1 MLTLTE
7 QGRHATVAA
16 TEWIARAVDER
27 AEGFIELSDRIWDN
41 PELRWQE
48 FDSVAAQQEMAA
60 AAGFRIAGDIAG
72 IPTAFSAEY
81 GSGGPLIAFLGE
93 YDSLAGLSQESG
105 VARPQPD
112 PANASGNGQGCG
124 HHLLGTASLLA
135 AVAVARYLD
144 QEGLP
149 GRVRYYGC
157 PAEEAAAG
165 KTFMVK
171 GGAFADVDAA
181 VTWHPAS
188 VTGVSRSNSLAY
200 CQAYFGFRGVP
211 AHAGA
216 SPHLGRSA
224 LDAGELM
231 NVGVNFLR
239 EHMPPDSRIHYAFTD
254 AGGLSPN
261 VVQSSARLYYLV
273 RAPNVPDMRA
283 LYDRVVKV
291 AEGAAMMTETA
302 LDIEFDGGCSELLGN
317 DALEQAMSEEF
328 GRLGPVPFDDEDR
341 ARAQPF
347 LDAIGAAVVART
359 RKTARMPA
367 GDAGSLHDGVVPF
380 EPDADRRTSG
390 GSTDVG
396 DVSWVVPTVEC
407 NTAVAALGTPI
418 HSWQMV
424 SQGKLPA
431 AHKGMLHAAKVMG
444 ATAARILADADLL
457 AAARAEFAARL
468 AERPYDCPI
477 PDGVTA
483 PPLRPA

>member
-1 MLTLTE
+1 
-7 QGRHATVAA
+7 VSA
-16 TEWIARAVDER
+16 TEFIANAVDER
-27 AEGFIELSDRIWDN
+27 ANDFIELSDRIWDN

-48 FDSVAAQQEMAA
+48 FGSIAAQQEMAA
-60 AAGFRIAGDIAG
+60 GAGLRITESVAG

-81 GSGGPLIAFLGE
+81 GSGGPVIAILGE

-112 PANASGNGQGCG
+112 PANTSGNGQGCG

-144 QEGLP
+144 HHGLP

-171 GGAFADVDAA
+171 SGAFADVDGA
-181 VTWHPAS
+181 VSWHPSS
-188 VTGVSRSNSLAY
+188 VTGVTRSHSLAY
-200 CQAYFGFRGVP
+200 CQAYFTFRGTP

-231 NVGVNFLR
+231 NIGVNFLR
-239 EHMPPDSRIHYAFTD
+239 EHMPPDSRIHYAFLD
-254 AGGLSPN
+254 AGGPSPN
-261 VVQSSARLYYLV
+261 VVQSSTRLYYVV
-273 RAPNVPDMRA
+273 RGPNVPAMRA
-283 LYDRVVKV
+283 LYERVVKI
-291 AEGAAMMTETA
+291 AEGAALMTETE
-302 LDIEFDGGCSELLGN
+302 LGIVFDGGSSELLGN
-317 DALEQAMSEEF
+317 NVLEQAMSEDF

-341 ARAQPF
+341 ARAEPF
-347 LDAIGAAVVART
+347 MATIGAAELGWT
-359 RKTARMPA
+359 RKMARIPA
-367 GDAGSLHDGVVPF
+367 DDKASLHGGVTPF
-380 EPDADRRTSG
+380 DPDAERLTMG

-396 DVSWVVPTVEC
+396 DVSWVVPTVQC
-407 NTAVAALGTPI
+407 TTAVAALGTPT
-418 HSWQMV
+418 HSWQLTG
-424 SQGKLPA
+424 QGKLPA

-444 ATAARILADADLL
+444 ATAARMLTDADLMN
-457 AAARAEFAARL
+457 AAAAEFADRL

-477 PDGVTA
+477 PDGIVA
-483 PPLRPA
+483 PPLRPE